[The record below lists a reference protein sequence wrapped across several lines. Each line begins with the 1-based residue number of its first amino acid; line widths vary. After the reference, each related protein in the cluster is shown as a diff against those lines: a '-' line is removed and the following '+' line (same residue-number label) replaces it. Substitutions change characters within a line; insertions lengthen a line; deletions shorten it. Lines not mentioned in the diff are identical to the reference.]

1 MSKKKKKSVAGA
13 TYALAF
19 HAGFGCRNSTV
30 CCSPG
35 KWNVIAEPAVR
46 DDLKARMQNGTLKVP
61 GRTADDLFIKVVQK
75 DGGSRNVLRGD
86 ENGKCVLLQDNL
98 CAVHS
103 QIGPEALP
111 VGCHVFPR
119 IYLQRP
125 TGVFVTFSCYCP
137 TSSAMLFEGGDIRI
151 VANPKGFSLRDGGY
165 RVPRRN
171 QGPRLTPEIPLGWD
185 EYDRWERLAVDT
197 LANDRLSPEMALLAL
212 GTTVEAM
219 RAQAGVQTFDG
230 VPVTPEAAQLEK
242 VATSLSGGLSRA
254 RRHFSA
260 ILGHSDTTLVLNDP
274 KEFFVARYGMGAGQ
288 SGGER
293 LAADHDRY
301 VAENWPRFGLPLRR
315 FLASK
320 LFANEFAHHTEGLR
334 STLFTGVCALLCA
347 RIFATVLCAQRQV
360 ALDEAVLSEALQRTD
375 FLMLHGSTISNMCSY
390 LSRSEYVSAADLY
403 GPAFP

>member
-1 MSKKKKKSVAGA
+1 MSKKKKNPPGST

-30 CCSPG
+30 CCTPG
-35 KWNVIAEPAVR
+35 KWNVIAEPTVR
-46 DDLKARMQNGTLKVP
+46 DDLMKRVENGTLRVP
-61 GRTADDLFIKVVQK
+61 GRGADDLFSRMAQK
-75 DGGSRNVLRGD
+75 DGSFRDVLCGD
-86 ENGKCVLLQDNL
+86 EDGRCVLLQDNL
-98 CAVHS
+98 CAVHG

-125 TGVFVTFSCYCP
+125 TGVCVTFSCYCP

-151 VANPKGFSLRDGGY
+151 VTNPKGFALREGGY
-165 RVPRRN
+165 RVTRRN
-171 QGPRLTPEIPLGWD
+171 QGPRLTPEIPLGWE

-197 LANDRLSPEMALLAL
+197 LANDSLSPEMALLSL

-219 RAQAGVQTFDG
+219 REQAGVQTFDNF
-230 VPVTPEAAQLEK
+230 PVTPDGAKLEAI
-242 VATSLSGGLSRA
+242 ATSLSGGLSRA

-274 KEFFVARYGMGAGQ
+274 KEYFVAQYGMGAG
-288 SGGER
+288 GEQ
-293 LAADHDRY
+293 LATDHDRY
-301 VAENWPRFGLPLRR
+301 VAANWPRFALPLRR
-315 FLASK
+315 YLASK

-347 RIFATVLCAQRQV
+347 RVFATVLCAQRDV
-360 ALDEAVLSEALQRTD
+360 ELDEAVLSEAVQLTD
-375 FLMLHGSTISNMCSY
+375 FLMLHGATTGNMSSY
-390 LSRSEYVSAADLY
+390 LSRSEYVSVADLY